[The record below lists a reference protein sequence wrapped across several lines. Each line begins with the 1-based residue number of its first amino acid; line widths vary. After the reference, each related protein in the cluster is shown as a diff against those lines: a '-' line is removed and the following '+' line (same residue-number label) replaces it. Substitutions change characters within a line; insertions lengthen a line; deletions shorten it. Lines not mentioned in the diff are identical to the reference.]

1 MSKFV
6 TIYALIW
13 FGAYLWEKWR
23 YRKEPVEDFTREW
36 QRAKEVLQSKP

>member
-23 YRKEPVEDFTREW
+23 YRKEPVPARFERLW
-36 QRAKEVLQSKP
+36 R